1 MPTKERYWKD
11 KAKRAADKEFENRI
25 GPVPPYIPIKKN
37 CKNPFEAVLNIY
49 PEGLYFADPTSG
61 VMCQHE
67 NTGKG
72 MNKGEKNKGA
82 KKMRKNKEIRKE
94 GLKLDCPDIYGKRG
108 FTKKI
113 AAEEGISVRTV
124 QRYFKEDK

>member
-11 KAKRAADKEFENRI
+11 KAQRAADKELDDRL
-25 GPVPPYIPIKKN
+25 GPVPPWITIKN
-37 CKNPFEAVLNIY
+37 CKNPFEAALNIY
-49 PEGLYFADPTSG
+49 PEGLYFADPTTG
-61 VMCQHE
+61 QICQHE

-82 KKMRKNKEIRKE
+82 KMRKNKEIRKE
-94 GLKLDCPDIYGKRG
+94 ELKLDYPDIYGKRG

-113 AAEEGISVRTV
+113 AAKEGISVRTV